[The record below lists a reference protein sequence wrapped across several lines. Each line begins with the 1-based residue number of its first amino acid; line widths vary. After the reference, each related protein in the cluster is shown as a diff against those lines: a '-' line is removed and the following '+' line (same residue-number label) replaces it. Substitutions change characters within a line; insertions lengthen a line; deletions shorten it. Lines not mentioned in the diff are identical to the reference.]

1 MLQTRLHVDMWEE
14 SCNYGWHTHNL
25 YPPTRYVI
33 WEEVNHSYTE
43 AADAPYALSLSMS

>member
-25 YPPTRYVI
+25 YPPTRYVSPKGKGPACI
-33 WEEVNHSYTE
+33 TL
-43 AADAPYALSLSMS
+43 LSQNNVDYIV